1 MKKISGILLIF
12 LSFALVFCFLTAPFG
27 ERDKNVSASDGE
39 NAVKVSTVTVK
50 KTKEALEKYEVIMSG
65 ADIYVYKIEDGE
77 RELLKK
83 AAAALPRKSD
93 MERLEKGIETQS
105 LEDALLIFEDFVS

>member
-12 LSFALVFCFLTAPFG
+12 LSFALIFCFLIAPIG
-27 ERDKNVSASDGE
+27 EKDKNVTASVGE
-39 NAVKVSTVTVK
+39 KTLKVSAVTEQ
-50 KTKEALEKYEVIMSG
+50 KTKAPLEKYEVIMSG

-93 MERLEKGIETQS
+93 MESLEKGIETRS
-105 LEDALLIFEDFVS
+105 LEDALLIFEDFIS